1 MDEEQMEV
9 VEHFK
14 YIGSPKSAD
23 DNYCSKVTRSRIGMA
38 KKILNDNS
46 LHVG

>member
-1 MDEEQMEV
+1 MEV

-23 DNYCSKVTRSRIGMA
+23 DNCSKVTRSRIGMA